1 MEYKMKRKLRNAK
14 RDEVWTKRLR
24 FWMTNEYREYHRK
37 RSWKKNINGFDAKK
51 YCKNNWV
58 EDEATSERM
67 AKK

>member
-1 MEYKMKRKLRNAK
+1 MRN
-14 RDEVWTKRLR
+14 ETKFERNVYVFEWL
-24 FWMTNEYREYHRK
+24 MSIVNIIESEAE
-37 RSWKKNINGFDAKK
+37 KKNINGFDAKK